1 MKKLLVML
9 FVITTIF
16 SITAL
21 AAGVILPDPGHYFG
35 RSYDGYMIE
44 FDKYPKE
51 EFDAYVKLLTEQYG
65 MQITEEGGMGA
76 DEYVFM
82 EKPGT
87 QDTEVF
93 VSCFESEYECGME
106 IIVDDGITL
115 SELDSYKTRSSS
127 EPGIIA
133 WDDGRMIADPGDFLG
148 YKIQVTEIQ
157 DQRNWNY
164 GGNYFQREY
173 EETDTHDIRKYID
186 ALESSPYFEICDT
199 HEAKSASYK
208 QIFFEYVGSDP
219 ELIAICEEGRRNP
232 KRTCDLYIQIH
243 YRDRERSTFRIVTFP
258 GFTVNSEATVNPDPD
273 PDPNSGEEQPCMFC
287 NKGKCKKCGGEGF
300 VYQYSSYEKDW
311 REKKDC
317 SSCISGSCTFCGGDG
332 KR

>member
-1 MKKLLVML
+1 MKKLFVML
-9 FVITTIF
+9 LAITTIF

-21 AAGVILPDPGHYFG
+21 AAGVVLPDPGHYFG

-115 SELDSYKTRSSS
+115 SELDVFIPRPNGDEWSHVAT
-127 EPGIIA
+127 ENGTIITNPSIFMGYEVPLI
-133 WDDGRMIADPGDFLG
+133 DIEDFTHQDPPHMNYEFDHTS
-148 YKIQVTEIQ
+148 TEDLARYI
-157 DQRNWNY
+157 
-164 GGNYFQREY
+164 
-173 EETDTHDIRKYID
+173 EEIN
-186 ALESSPYFEICDT
+186 ASPYFELVEVET
-199 HEAKSASYK
+199 HKRADRLKYH
-208 QIFFEYVGSDP
+208 FRYTGSEPSISISDRNLSIIVP
-219 ELIAICEEGRRNP
+219 NP
-232 KRTCDLYIQIH
+232 KNGT
-243 YRDRERSTFRIVTFP
+243 STFYIYEYP
-258 GFTVNSEATVNPDPD
+258 GFTINTAKNDPD
-273 PDPNSGEEQPCMFC
+273 PEPPFKTCSFC
-287 NKGKCKKCGGEGF
+287 N
-300 VYQYSSYEKDW
+300 
-311 REKKDC
+311 
-317 SSCISGSCTFCGGDG
+317 GDG
-332 KR
+332 KCNSCDGKGYQQFYNATQGWYQEDCSCSFGKCPYCGGLRHD